1 MKKRIFISVLIL
13 LSLLFTSCG
22 VDTGENKES
31 RIINNNKNEWNGWTF
46 FSEPFQFSERANP
59 DNENS
64 RVVERTG
71 YRLMMENT
79 ETGEKKSPCIIPD
92 CDHSVDSGCLF
103 VSRYNFLDTY
113 VVGDYLFLYC
123 NGQFYPLNADDAK
136 DRSKSGFYHELRYI
150 NIVSGKSGSVFSYIA
165 GYTSSDYLVGDRYV
179 WYVLPDIV
187 EKEPVY
193 KLFRFDYLKSQTLDL
208 AAFDD
213 MSSLYLLTD
222 SRIYIGRHSLSVASP
237 DDLNVISLDYDGKN
251 RKEEPSLIASR
262 WLLNGS
268 YLLSRDIIAIPGGLT
283 MCVSPHFTYYNIA
296 TKEKHDFSE
305 GENVNAIGFRETDG
319 RIYYISSKKA
329 EIVFT
334 LNAFTRAAELVM
346 TVDEFM
352 NNESEIKKMGD
363 EIQDALF
370 NDTMFLKSRNP
381 DGSDPRTHFEFPPGM
396 FFEGI
401 DDPRYSNMDTGSI
414 SKDGRLFYVE
424 IASKKDGKTVRNN
437 ASINIDTGEINYIQD

>member
-1 MKKRIFISVLIL
+1 M
-13 LSLLFTSCG
+13 
-22 VDTGENKES
+22 
-31 RIINNNKNEWNGWTF
+31 
-46 FSEPFQFSERANP
+46 
-59 DNENS
+59 
-64 RVVERTG
+64 
-71 YRLMMENT
+71 
-79 ETGEKKSPCIIPD
+79 
-92 CDHSVDSGCLF
+92 
-103 VSRYNFLDTY
+103 
-113 VVGDYLFLYC
+113 YC

-251 RKEEPSLIASR
+251 RKEEPPLIASR

-334 LNAFTRAAELVM
+334 LNAFTRAAELGM

-381 DGSDPRTHFEFPPGM
+381 DGSDPITHFEFPSGM

-424 IASKKDGKTVRNN
+424 IASKKDGKTIRNN

>member
-1 MKKRIFISVLIL
+1 MKKRLFISVLIL

-22 VDTGENKES
+22 VDTGEKKES

-64 RVVERTG
+64 RIVERTG
-71 YRLMMENT
+71 YRMMMEKP

-92 CDHSVDSGCLF
+92 CTHSVDSGCFF
-103 VSRYNFLDTY
+103 VSRYDFLY
-113 VVGDYLFLYC
+113 SFVVGDYLFLYC

-136 DRSKSGFYHELRYI
+136 DRSKSGFYHELRYV

-165 GYTSSDYLVGDRYV
+165 GYNTTDYMLGDRYV

-187 EKEPVY
+187 EKKTVY
-193 KLFRFDYLKSQTLDL
+193 KLIRFDYLKSVTLDVMS
-208 AAFDD
+208 FDD
-213 MSSLYLLTD
+213 CPTLYLLTD
-222 SRIYIGRHSLSVASP
+222 SRLYIGMHPLSVSSP
-237 DDLNVISLDYDGKN
+237 DDLNVISLDYDGNNK
-251 RKEEPSLIASR
+251 REEPSLIASR
-262 WLLNGS
+262 WLLNET
-268 YLLSRDIIAIPGGLT
+268 YLLSQDKIAVPGGLST
-283 MCVSPHFTYYNIA
+283 CGSPHFTYFNIV
-296 TKEKHDFSE
+296 TKERHDFSE
-305 GENVNAIGFRETDG
+305 GENVNAIGLRETDG
-319 RIYYISSKKA
+319 RIYYISSEKA
-329 EIVFT
+329 ETVFT
-334 LNAFTRAAELVM
+334 LNAFTRAAELGI
-346 TVDEFM
+346 TVEELV
-352 NNESEIKKMGD
+352 NNESEIKKMND

-401 DDPRYSNMDTGSI
+401 ADPRYSNTNTGSI

-437 ASINIDTGEINYIQD
+437 AAINIDTGEINYIQD